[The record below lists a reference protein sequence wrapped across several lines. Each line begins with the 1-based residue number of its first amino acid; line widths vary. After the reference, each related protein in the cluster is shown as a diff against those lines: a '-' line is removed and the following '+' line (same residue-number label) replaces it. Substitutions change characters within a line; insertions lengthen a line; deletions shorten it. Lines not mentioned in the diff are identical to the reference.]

1 MIKSFSDY
9 VSAEPGKEIVFAFGR
24 FNPPSSNHEA
34 FLDSIA
40 TVAGPRNY
48 RIYLSKATEAK
59 ANPLQFADKVKF
71 LRKMFPKHARS
82 VMSDDDVLNPI
93 DICAKLYSQG
103 VKKVTMVAGSD
114 RVIEYKQLLNKYNG
128 QPASNGKFYNFR
140 NGIEVIST
148 GTSDPDVDVA
158 SASARAK
165 AAASANDF
173 ESFAKSVP
181 ATFAE
186 KTELFN
192 AIRSGMGLKESRNFR
207 KHIQLESVS
216 KRREDYVSGD
226 LFAIGDEVVIL
237 ENNQVGKISVC
248 GSNYVIVET
257 SAGNKY
263 RKWLTDVEKLIEP
276 ETEDVLVSESMTEL
290 PNQTIAISH
299 SPEKT
304 GIPISAIRNRL

>member
-24 FNPPSSNHEA
+24 FNPPSSNHEEL
-34 FLDSIA
+34 LDSVASIA
-40 TVAGPRNY
+40 GQRCY
-48 RIYLSKATEAK
+48 RVYLSKATESK
-59 ANPLQFADKVKF
+59 INPLQFADKVKF
-71 LRKMFPKHARS
+71 VRKMFPKHARS
-82 VMSDDDVLNPI
+82 VMSDDDILNPI

-140 NGIEVIST
+140 NGIEVISA
-148 GTSDPDVDVA
+148 GMIDPDGN
-158 SASARAK
+158 SSSARAK

-173 ESFAKSVP
+173 ESFTKSVP
-181 ATFAE
+181 TTFTE

-207 KHIQLESVS
+207 KHIQLEPVS
-216 KRREDYVSGD
+216 KRREAYVNGN
-226 LFAIGDEVVIL
+226 LFSIGDDVVIR
-237 ENNQVGKISVC
+237 ENSQVGKIAVC

-263 RKWLTDVEKLIEP
+263 RKWLTDVEKLEIVES
-276 ETEDVLVSESMTEL
+276 EEVLVSESADDSTPSLTIEL
-290 PNQTIAISH
+290 DR
-299 SPEKT
+299 SPDKP